1 MDKILAFLLG
11 IITLGNTLVNIPSS
25 SEDSTVTT
33 ETDII
38 EAQDNKETVGDN
50 FTDKLYN
57 LMPKDKNYM
66 YSPFSI
72 KSALAMA
79 ANGAEGKTRTEILTV
94 VGIDDLD
101 KFNSDMSETIKKYSA
116 TDLLKFD
123 ISNSVWINTDNADYD
138 FSDTY
143 KNTVEDFYNGDV
155 GTVTNKTALPV
166 INGWVNEKTQGKI
179 PSVINDSSFDAALI
193 NAIYF
198 KAKWENMF
206 SKANTKPDIFTDR
219 NGKETEIDFM
229 NSTRKYWYGEK
240 DGVKVLELE
249 YMTRGTTGDSFKYSE
264 DNQVRLDNTSVSM
277 FLLLSDNE
285 IKAPEKLVDE
295 LCGNN
300 LMEYRKVNLSFP
312 KFKIEFSAEISPV
325 LKALGIKSAFSD
337 ANFKKMFDKDANT
350 AISNVLHKTY
360 IDVDEEG
367 TEAAAVTAIM
377 MAGSAMPKP
386 EEIIEFKADRP
397 FTFLIRD
404 NISGETF
411 FIGEYAFAE

>member
-72 KSALAMA
+72 KSVLAMA

-264 DNQVRLDNTSVSM
+264 ENQVRLDNTSVSM
-277 FLLLSDNE
+277 FLLLSDSE

-312 KFKIEFSAEISPV
+312 KFKIEFSAEISPA
-325 LKALGIKSAFSD
+325 LKALGIESAFSD

-350 AISNVLHKTY
+350 AISNVIHKTY